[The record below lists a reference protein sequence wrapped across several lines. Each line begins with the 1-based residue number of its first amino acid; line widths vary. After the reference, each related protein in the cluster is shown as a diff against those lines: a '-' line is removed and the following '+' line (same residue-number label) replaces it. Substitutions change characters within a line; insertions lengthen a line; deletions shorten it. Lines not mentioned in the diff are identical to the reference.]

1 MIEHVYARV
10 ASSPLLSG
18 VVIATCDQQIIDV
31 AASFGAAGIMT
42 ADTHE
47 RASDRCHE
55 AMAKLAA
62 RGEEYDVAVMVQG
75 DEPMT
80 HPDQIAEV
88 LAPLRDESITVSNL
102 CLEITE
108 EEAKSLD
115 VVKVVMDQN
124 DDALYFSRA
133 VIPGLIGK
141 QPRTFY
147 KQLGLMA
154 FRRSALERFAR
165 LTPTP
170 HEKSESVDMLR
181 FLEHRVPIRMVRTAH
196 TTIAV
201 DTPADLERV
210 KAALKSS

>member
-10 ASSPLLSG
+10 ASSPLLAD
-18 VVIATCDQQIIDV
+18 VVIATCDQEIIDV
-31 AASFGAAGIMT
+31 AKTFGAVGIMT
-42 ADTHE
+42 ANTHE

-55 AMAKLAA
+55 AMVILAE
-62 RGEEYDVAVMVQG
+62 RGKQYDIAVMVQG

-88 LAPLRDESITVSNL
+88 LAPLRDESIQVSNL
-102 CLEITE
+102 CLEMSE
-108 EEAKSLD
+108 EEAHSLD
-115 VVKVVMDQN
+115 VVKVVMDQS

-154 FRRSALERFAR
+154 FRRSALEQFSKLA
-165 LTPTP
+165 PTP

-210 KAALKSS
+210 KAALKSG